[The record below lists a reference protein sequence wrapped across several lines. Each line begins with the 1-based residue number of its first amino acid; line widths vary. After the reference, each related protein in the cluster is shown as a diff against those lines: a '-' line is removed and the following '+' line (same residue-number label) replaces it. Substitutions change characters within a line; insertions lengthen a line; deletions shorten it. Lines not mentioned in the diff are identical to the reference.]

1 MLKPGLHSEPPI
13 LHGGKRH
20 FKKHYQ
26 QPWLLNQHTLWVE
39 HKHRSSYAMYLGFNA
54 DTIGS
59 TVFQEIIKLANS
71 HQQKQQETHC

>member
-1 MLKPGLHSEPPI
+1 
-13 LHGGKRH
+13 
-20 FKKHYQ
+20 
-26 QPWLLNQHTLWVE
+26 
-39 HKHRSSYAMYLGFNA
+39 MYLGFNA